1 MNGIVK
7 QCSYY
12 RREEINEILSPLIS
26 PDKVNYPYSYSY
38 LSPKRP
44 ARLFDSDFNEINFFK
59 ENQCEYIP
67 YDLHCEETD
76 IKMKS
81 LEESP
86 KALMHSPE
94 ETKYLSGKSTPEVKK
109 IKNVVREG
117 LIRKTSI
124 TTFDESVHSSRVETK
139 TVLVG
144 LNNSYQPLLSSILK
158 MSLGYFNSASTE
170 SSCTTKTIAMTVS
183 KPKEK
188 PKVGKCCSCKKSKC
202 LKLYCECFASGT
214 SCQGCN
220 CQNCHNTE
228 DNKEDILKVK
238 QVLKEKNPLALKRHS
253 PEKPQQ
259 VTCNC
264 SKSGCIKKY
273 CECFKSGGKCGTG
286 CNCTECKNTTALKTI
301 ICSGYEK
308 IYGGSIKKR
317 KVEIM

>member
-7 QCSYY
+7 QYSYY
-12 RREEINEILSPLIS
+12 RREEINEVSSPPTS
-26 PDKVNYPYSYSY
+26 PDKANCVYSYPY
-38 LSPKRP
+38 LSPRGP
-44 ARLFDSDFNEINFFK
+44 SSLFDFDLNETSFLKEGQREYGSHDF
-59 ENQCEYIP
+59 
-67 YDLHCEETD
+67 HCEETG
-76 IKMKS
+76 IKIRFS
-81 LEESP
+81 EESP
-86 KALMHSPE
+86 KGLMHSPE
-94 ETKYLSGKSTPEVKK
+94 KTKYLSGISTPEVKK

-144 LNNSYQPLLSSILK
+144 LNNSYQPLLNSILK
-158 MSLGYFNSASTE
+158 TSLGSFNSVSEE
-170 SSCTTKTIAMTVS
+170 SSCTTKTMTVS

-228 DNKEDILKVK
+228 DNKEDILKAK

-253 PEKPQQ
+253 PEKTQQ

-264 SKSGCIKKY
+264 SKSGCLKKY

-286 CNCTECKNTTALKTI
+286 CNCTECKNTTALRTI
-301 ICSGYEK
+301 ICNGYEK
-308 IYGGSIKKR
+308 TYVGSIKKR
-317 KVEIM
+317 KVEII